1 MHSDPAYTLAALSI
15 ERHTEL
21 DPKRF
26 NTFADVDA
34 QLRFFYDNEYERMWS
49 DRDPLPACID
59 PVRIQDFVT
68 AYEPLL
74 DLTISK
80 EEWFAQLKEIA
91 KDYGFAPSNADFKS
105 GGYTAKIGD
114 LAMWMRIQLT
124 TQSKTPDL
132 YSMMQVMGKE
142 RVMERLRKY

>member
-1 MHSDPAYTLAALSI
+1 MQSDPAYTLAALSI

-26 NTFADVDA
+26 NTFADVDT
-34 QLRFFYDNEYERMWS
+34 QLRFFYDSEYTTMWS
-49 DRDPLPACID
+49 DRDSLPECID
-59 PVRIQDFVT
+59 LIKIQEFVT
-68 AYEPLL
+68 AYESLL

-80 EEWFAQLKEIA
+80 EERFTQLKEIA
-91 KDYGFAPSNADFKS
+91 KDYGFAPSNADFKAWWYAS
-105 GGYTAKIGD
+105 KIGD

-124 TQSKTPDL
+124 TKSQTPDL

-142 RVMERLRKY
+142 RVMRRLRK